1 MHAFAIAA
9 IAAVP
14 AAAAPRP
21 QAATASPVAATPKPD
36 KPAAPAPTRA
46 APTGPA
52 WSPKK
57 YTEAVIEGVEAGSD
71 APLPPSAH
79 AAPGE
84 DAADVPPQ
92 TAGPARFAV
101 APFENH
107 STVKALDWLI
117 AGAPFEIA
125 EKSENVLGLAATG
138 GPLAVPRSAVES
150 DPIAVAAYARET
162 GATYVITGWV
172 QRPNWELR
180 LDAAVWKVVGG
191 AAVVVGEA
199 KRQGPIATY
208 PQMLGEVM
216 TAMWTAAGVPVDK
229 ASAERLARPLSKDLY
244 PVELMGRGLG
254 HLTGALANPTQGAD
268 AARIDLKDAE
278 HDLER
283 SAFIDP
289 KMYEAQRLLGELYLA
304 QSAAAAAPDP
314 KLVAKAG
321 GKFNYAND
329 LAPDDLESLRAAAH
343 GAAVSGKHDIA
354 RDLYKKIVTRQ
365 PWDLDARYELGAALW
380 ATGDARAA
388 EVQLAQVT
396 AARPDLLPARRVL
409 ALIHA
414 SRSDTP
420 RLIAEL
426 QAIAMRAP
434 ADLDVKA
441 DLASA
446 FGALGKWSEA
456 TAQLEAIAS
465 ARTPDLPLLVR
476 IGDGHRKAGQLDVA
490 LQWYARAQRLA
501 PDSSYPG
508 FMAAQALFD
517 AGKLAEAARAYT
529 LLQKYRDDVAAA
541 EEALGA
547 IALAQ
552 GRNDDGAWY
561 LRRAVREAPRS
572 LVTRRGVITAELA
585 RKDSESALAQLEPAL
600 AAWPNDAALHY
611 LAAIAHALAGEP
623 DLARKELVAALAFA
637 PSFAEARGALGIF
650 DAGGQIVL
658 GYRAEVVRPWGD
670 AEALTA
676 ELDRF
681 SLTSTSMAAVR
692 VSYQA
697 HVLVMLG
704 ALGQGP
710 AARLPLT
717 TPRSCPLAEVA
728 PAWTA
733 AQAEL
738 ATYTHLGSNLEAAY
752 RFVARHD
759 DAGATAALLPQART
773 AVIATK
779 KSYRVALADV
789 AELRAEWMR
798 SLGQELRRFGCTDR
812 LLAAAVADPRSYHVI
827 QEDKPEAIP
836 THTAARA
843 KPRVTFYV
851 DNVSCPDPVDVSV
864 DGTAVGQVGAHTRS
878 AFLADG
884 GERTLCLLG
893 PNAAQCG
900 DRGTNR
906 TVYLHDGWSVTLKCT
921 TESAAATKVPVPE
934 RDPERDPDPGE

>member
-1 MHAFAIAA
+1 MHAIAVA
-9 IAAVP
+9 AVAAVVAAVP

-21 QAATASPVAATPKPD
+21 PAPKKQTAKAPPVPTTPPRR
-36 KPAAPAPTRA
+36 PAAPA
-46 APTGPA
+46 APAGPVWA
-52 WSPKK
+52 PKK
-57 YTEAVIEGVEAGSD
+57 YVEAAIEGALAGSD
-71 APLPPSAH
+71 VPLPPPPGG
-79 AAPGE
+79 AASE
-84 DAADVPPQ
+84 NAADVPPHV
-92 TAGPARFAV
+92 AGPARFAV

-107 STVKALDWLI
+107 SNVKALDWLI

-125 EKSENVLGLAATG
+125 EKSENVLGLAAAG
-138 GPLAVPRSAVES
+138 GPLAVPGAAVES
-150 DPIAVAAYARET
+150 DPIAVAAFARDT

-172 QRPNWELR
+172 QRPNWELK
-180 LDAAVWKVVGG
+180 LDAAVWKVAGG
-191 AAVVVGEA
+191 VAIVVGEA

-216 TAMWTAAGVPVDK
+216 TDMWTAAGVSVDK

-254 HLTGALANPTQGAD
+254 HLTGALALGKVS
-268 AARIDLKDAE
+268 LKDAE

-289 KMYEAQRLLGELYLA
+289 KLYEAQRLLGELYLA
-304 QSAAAAAPDP
+304 EASAAATPDP
-314 KLVAKAG
+314 KLVAKAI

-329 LAPDDLESLRAAAH
+329 LAPDDIESLRAAAH
-343 GAAVSGKHDIA
+343 GAAAGDKHDIA
-354 RDLYKKIVTRQ
+354 RDLYKKLVTRQ
-365 PWDLDARYELGAALW
+365 PWDLDARYQLGAALW

-396 AARPDLLPARRVL
+396 AAAPDLLPARRVL

-414 SRSDTP
+414 SRNDTP

-426 QAIAMRAP
+426 QAIALRAP

-465 ARTPDLPLLVR
+465 TRTPDLALLVR
-476 IGDGHRKAGQLDVA
+476 IGDGHRKAGEVDAA
-490 LQWYARAQRLA
+490 LPWYARAQKLA
-501 PDSSYPG
+501 PESSYPG

-517 AGKLAEAARAYT
+517 AGRLAEAVRAYT
-529 LLQKYRDDVAAA
+529 LLQKYKDDVASA

-572 LVTRRGVITAELA
+572 LITRRAVIAAELA

-600 AAWPNDAALHY
+600 AAWPADPALHY
-611 LAAIAHALAGEP
+611 LAAVAHGLAGER
-623 DLARKELVAALAFA
+623 DAARAELVAALAVA
-637 PSFAEARGALGIF
+637 KDFAEARGALGVL
-650 DAGGQIVL
+650 DAGGPIAL
-658 GYRAEVVRPWGD
+658 AYRAELVRPWGD

-681 SLTSTSMAAVR
+681 TLTATSMAAVR

-710 AARLPLT
+710 AAKLPLT
-717 TPRSCPLAEVA
+717 TPRGCPLAEVA

-738 ATYTHLGSNLEAAY
+738 STYSHLGSNLEGAY
-752 RFVARHD
+752 RFVVRHD

-773 AVIATK
+773 AVSAAK

-789 AELRAEWMR
+789 SELRAEWTR
-798 SLGQELRRFGCTDR
+798 SLGPELRRFGCTDP
-812 LLAAAVADPRSYHVI
+812 LLAAAVADPRRYHVI

-851 DNVSCPDPVDVSV
+851 DNVGCPDPVDVSV
-864 DGTAVGQVGAHTRS
+864 DGTPVGQVGAHTRS

-921 TESAAATKVPVPE
+921 KESAAEAAAPVPE
-934 RDPERDPDPGE
+934 PVRDPDPGD

>member
-1 MHAFAIAA
+1 MAA
-9 IAAVP
+9 MAGVP
-14 AAAAPRP
+14 AAAAPKAP
-21 QAATASPVAATPKPD
+21 APKKETAKAPAVPTTPVK
-36 KPAAPAPTRA
+36 KPAAPA
-46 APTGPA
+46 GPVWA
-52 WSPKK
+52 PKK
-57 YTEAVIEGVEAGSD
+57 YVEEAIEGALAGSD
-71 APLPPSAH
+71 APLPPSAG
-79 AAPGE
+79 AATSE
-84 DAADVPPQ
+84 NATDVPPYA
-92 TAGPARFAV
+92 AGPARFAV

-107 STVKALDWLI
+107 SNVKALDWLI

-125 EKSENVLGLAATG
+125 EKAENVLGLAAAG
-138 GPLAVPRSAVES
+138 GPLAVPGAAVES
-150 DPIAVAAYARET
+150 DPVSVAAYARDT

-172 QRPNWELR
+172 QRPNWELK
-180 LDAAVWKVVGG
+180 LDAAVWKVTAGI
-191 AAVVVGEA
+191 AIVVGEA

-216 TAMWTAAGVPVDK
+216 TDMWTKAGVPVDK

-254 HLTGALANPTQGAD
+254 HLTGALAAGKVS
-268 AARIDLKDAE
+268 LKDAE

-304 QSAAAAAPDP
+304 EAAAAAAPDP

-329 LAPDDLESLRAAAH
+329 LAPNDIESLRAAAH
-343 GAAVSGKHDIA
+343 GAVAGDKHDVA
-354 RDLYKKIVTRQ
+354 RDLYKKLVTRQ
-365 PWDLDARYELGAALW
+365 PWDLDARYQLGAALW
-380 ATGDARAA
+380 ATGDAHAA

-396 AARPDLLPARRVL
+396 AVAPDLLPARRVL

-426 QAIAMRAP
+426 QAIAVRAP

-446 FGALGKWSEA
+446 LGALGKWTEA

-465 ARTPDLPLLVR
+465 LRTPDLALLVR
-476 IGDGHRKAGQLDVA
+476 IGDGHRKAGELDAA
-490 LQWYARAQRLA
+490 LQWYGRAQKLA
-501 PDSSYPG
+501 PESSYPG

-517 AGKLAEAARAYT
+517 AGKLAEAVRAYT
-529 LLQKYRDDVAAA
+529 LLQKFKDDVASA

-561 LRRAVREAPRS
+561 LRRAAREAPRS
-572 LVTRRGVITAELA
+572 LVTRRGVIAAELA
-585 RKDSESALAQLEPAL
+585 RKDTESALAQLEPAL
-600 AAWPNDAALHY
+600 AAWPDDAALHY
-611 LAAIAHALAGEP
+611 LAAVAHGLAGER
-623 DLARKELVAALAFA
+623 DAARAELVAALAVA
-637 PSFAEARGALGIF
+637 KDYAEARGALGVL
-650 DAGGQIVL
+650 DAGGPIAL
-658 GYRAEVVRPWGD
+658 AYRAEVVRPWGD

-681 SLTSTSMAAVR
+681 TLTATSMAAVR

-697 HVLVMLG
+697 HLLVMLG

-710 AARLPLT
+710 AARLPLA

-738 ATYTHLGSNLEAAY
+738 ATYAHLGSSLEAAY
-752 RFVARHD
+752 RFVVRHD
-759 DAGATAALLPQART
+759 DTGATAALLPQART
-773 AVIATK
+773 AVSAAK

-789 AELRAEWMR
+789 SELRAEWTR
-798 SLGQELRRFGCTDR
+798 SLGPELRRFGCTDR
-812 LLAAAVADPRSYHVI
+812 LLAAAVGDPKSYHVI

-836 THTAARA
+836 THMAARA

-851 DNVSCPDPVDVSV
+851 DNVGCPDPVDVAV
-864 DGTAVGQVGAHTRS
+864 DGTPVGQVGSHTRS

-921 TESAAATKVPVPE
+921 TESAKESAAPPPEPE
-934 RDPERDPDPGE
+934 REPDPGE